1 MPIAVGGFLNSRLMG
16 RIPRGSYDKTSGKM
30 HERTCAH
37 RQTLPI
43 ACRSLSKGIHS
54 PLLSK
59 YHQASDR
66 IRHSK
71 REVRWKF

>member
-16 RIPRGSYDKTSGKM
+16 RIPRVRYDKTSGKM

-37 RQTLPI
+37 RQTLRI
-43 ACRSLSKGIHS
+43 ARSLSKGIHS

-66 IRHSK
+66 IRRSK